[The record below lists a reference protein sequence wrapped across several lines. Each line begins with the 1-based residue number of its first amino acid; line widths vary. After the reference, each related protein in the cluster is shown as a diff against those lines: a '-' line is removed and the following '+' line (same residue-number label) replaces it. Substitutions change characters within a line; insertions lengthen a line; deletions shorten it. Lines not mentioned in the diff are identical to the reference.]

1 MNYRRQRRIQPKL
14 SAIPR
19 RKSEDGI
26 YRSLYQLSVEK
37 KRLQQELADLQDRS
51 EVIQQR
57 LSMIEEQLGKLE
69 GDVKQLGDRGESQSA
84 VRPPKNQNKNKH
96 SENRPETPSKS
107 DADMNTFMV
116 DY

>member
-1 MNYRRQRRIQPKL
+1 MKYRRQRRIQPKL

-37 KRLQQELADLQDRS
+37 KRLQQELVDLQDRS

-57 LSMIEEQLGKLE
+57 LSMIEEQLGQLE
-69 GDVKQLGDRGESQSA
+69 ADVKQLGDRDESPSA
-84 VRPPKNQNKNKH
+84 VHPPKNKNA
-96 SENRPETPSKS
+96 ENRPETPSKS

>member
-1 MNYRRQRRIQPKL
+1 MKYRRQRRIQPKL

-37 KRLQQELADLQDRS
+37 KRLQQELSDLQDRS

-57 LSMIEEQLGKLE
+57 LSAIEGQLGKLE
-69 GDVKQLGDRGESQSA
+69 ADVKQLGDPSATQSA
-84 VRPPKNQNKNKH
+84 VHPPQNKT